1 MEDKHKYDINIE
13 NYLAVLIV
21 DGEYK
26 TSNSNKTTDNND
38 FDASVDMLECVRSE
52 KNVDW
57 MSDIFLP
64 EFPSILMTAAGG
76 WANQYF
82 KTRDFIEVKLEGDNP
97 KDIVKARGAKKLIN
111 KTLNQ
116 KDVYHYHKYI
126 RGRLINALAGQ
137 VYAVCWWE
145 QEIKQ
150 VITGYQPSYSQDEF
164 GNLITLPKP
173 IYGEKVIT
181 DRFNY
186 DIIDPRNVFT
196 TNEYSYSIQDK
207 KAVIIRSE
215 KTYEDLVAMAE
226 SNNYI
231 NLDVVK
237 ELIKGNSSAQETQT
251 SQETYNKDDK
261 KQKDAKPVSKA
272 FDTLERFGKMWCK
285 VAERDENND
294 PVSVEPAYDVSGI
307 LSDNA
312 ELLETIITFA
322 VIGATKVLIRF
333 QLCPY
338 KDSKGKHYRPVIRG
352 WCYIHPTKDTGLSD
366 GKYLRELQVALNDTF
381 NLSNDRVKL
390 ATMPTLIGRKYALE
404 DNQTIYFEP
413 EHVMEVE
420 DPMSDLRELIIKDD
434 IGGALNQMAMLKNSM
449 HQISAKFPTTMGDVP
464 ENSSTTATA
473 VVGADNRANLRD
485 NFTDLTFE
493 YTFLIDLYQKI
504 LNMSYQFMRPETAL
518 QVMGDDAYEFDP
530 EADYSYTPLSQNIEN
545 EYNKQRKLAIIDQF
559 IGRTSAIQNP
569 NTAKLLNYLLSKAFE
584 LFGDSFPDYKNH
596 LLDENYRPPEEGG
609 GGGMVIGN
617 QPTDMG
623 NAPTSNQSGMPMSSM
638 EQYTRGM

>member
-1 MEDKHKYDINIE
+1 MEDKHKYDINVE
-13 NYLAVLIV
+13 NYLATLII

-26 TSNSNKTTDNND
+26 TSNSNKTVDNND
-38 FDASVDMLECVRSE
+38 FDASIDMLECIRSE

-116 KDVYHYHKYI
+116 KDIYHYHKYI

-145 QEIKQ
+145 QEVKQ
-150 VITGYQPSYSQDEF
+150 VITGYQPSYSQDAD
-164 GNLITLPKP
+164 GNLITSPKP

-186 DIIDPRNVFT
+186 DIVDPRNVFT
-196 TNEYSYSIQDK
+196 TNEYSYSIQEK
-207 KAVIIRSE
+207 SAVIIRSE
-215 KTYEDLVAMAE
+215 KTYEELAE
-226 SNNYI
+226 RAEANNYI
-231 NLDVVK
+231 NLDIVK

-261 KQKDAKPVSKA
+261 KQKDAKPASKT

-285 VAERDENND
+285 VTERDENGD
-294 PVSVEPAYDVSGI
+294 PVSVEPAYDTLGA
-307 LSDNA
+307 LPDNA

-322 VIGATKVLIRF
+322 VIGSTKVLVRF

-338 KDSKGKHYRPVIRG
+338 KDSKGRHYRPIIRG

-420 DPMSDLRELIIKDD
+420 DPMSDLRELVIKDD
-434 IGGALNQMAMLKNSM
+434 VSGALNQMAMLKNSM

-473 VVGADNRANLRD
+473 VVGADNKAGLRD

-493 YTFLIDLYQKI
+493 YTFLIDLYQMI
-504 LNMSYQFMRPETAL
+504 LNMSYQYMRPETAL

-530 EADYSYTPLSQNIEN
+530 DADYSYTPLSQNIEN
-545 EYNKQRKLAIIDQF
+545 EYNKYRKITLIDQML
-559 IGRTSAIQNP
+559 GRVSNVPNP

-584 LFGDSFPDYKNH
+584 LLGDNFPDYKNH
-596 LLDENYRPPEEGG
+596 LLDESYAPPEQGG
-609 GGGMVIGN
+609 QTAGN

-623 NAPTSNQSGMPMSSM
+623 SQPTSNQSGMPMSNM
-638 EQYTRGM
+638 EQYTRGV

>member
-1 MEDKHKYDINIE
+1 MEDKHKYDINVE

-26 TSNSNKTTDNND
+26 TSNSNKSQENND
-38 FDASVDMLECVRSE
+38 FDASIDMLEGERTE
-52 KNVDW
+52 KNARW

-116 KDVYHYHKYI
+116 KDIFHYHKYI

-137 VYAVCWWE
+137 VYAVCWWD
-145 QEIKQ
+145 QEVKQ
-150 VITGYQPSYSQDEF
+150 VITGYQSSYSQDEN
-164 GNLITLPKP
+164 GNLITSPKP
-173 IYGEKVIT
+173 IYGEKIVK

-186 DIIDPRNVFT
+186 EIIDPRNVFT
-196 TNEYSYSIQDK
+196 TNEYSYSIQEK
-207 KAVIIRSE
+207 NAVIIRSE
-215 KTYEDLVAMAE
+215 KTYEDLLAKADA
-226 SNNYI
+226 NNYI

-237 ELIKGNSSAQETQT
+237 ELLKGNGSAQETQT

-261 KQKDAKPVSKA
+261 KQKDGKPVSKQ
-272 FDTLERFGKMWCK
+272 FDVLERFGKMWCK
-285 VAERDENND
+285 VTERDENGD
-294 PVSVEPAYDVSGI
+294 PISVKPAYDT
-307 LSDNA
+307 L
-312 ELLETIITFA
+312 
-322 VIGATKVLIRF
+322 
-333 QLCPY
+333 
-338 KDSKGKHYRPVIRG
+338 
-352 WCYIHPTKDTGLSD
+352 
-366 GKYLRELQVALNDTF
+366 

-420 DPMSDLRELIIKDD
+420 DPASDLRELLIKDD
-434 IGGALNQMAMLKNSM
+434 IGGALNQIAMIKNSM

-493 YTFLIDLYQKI
+493 YTFLIDLYQMI
-504 LNMSYQFMRPETAL
+504 LNMSYQYMRPETAL
-518 QVMGDDAYEFDP
+518 QVMGEDAYEFDS
-530 EADYSYTPLSQNIEN
+530 EADYSYTQLSQNIETD
-545 EYNKQRKLAIIDQF
+545 YNKYRKIALIDQML
-559 IGRTSAIQNP
+559 GRVSNVPNP
-569 NTAKLLNYLLSKAFE
+569 RTAALLNYLLSKAFD
-584 LFGDSFPDYKNH
+584 LLGDNFPDYKNY
-596 LLDENYRPPEEGG
+596 LLDEKYVPPEQGG
-609 GGGMVIGN
+609 LTSGN
-617 QPTDMG
+617 QPTDMR
-623 NAPTSNQSGMPMSSM
+623 NAPTSNQSGMPMSNM

>member
-1 MEDKHKYDINIE
+1 MEGEHKYDINVE
-13 NYLAVLIV
+13 NYLATLIV

-26 TSNSNKTTDNND
+26 TSNSNKSQENND
-38 FDASVDMLECVRSE
+38 FDASIDMLECIRSE
-52 KNVDW
+52 KNTSW

-116 KDVYHYHKYI
+116 KDIFHYHKYI

-145 QEIKQ
+145 QEVKQ

-164 GNLITLPKP
+164 GNLITPPKP
-173 IYGEKVIT
+173 IYGEKIVR

-186 DIIDPRNVFT
+186 EIVDPRNVFT
-196 TNEYSYSIQDK
+196 TNEYSYSIQEK
-207 KAVIIRSE
+207 NAVIIRSE
-215 KTYEDLVAMAE
+215 KTYEDLLAKADA
-226 SNNYI
+226 NNYI

-237 ELIKGNSSAQETQT
+237 ELLKGNGSAQETQT

-261 KQKDAKPVSKA
+261 KQKDSKPVSKQ
-272 FDTLERFGKMWCK
+272 FDVLERFGKMWCK
-285 VAERDENND
+285 VTERDENGE
-294 PVSVEPAYDVSGI
+294 PVSVEPAYDT
-307 LSDNA
+307 LNMLADNA
-312 ELLETIITFA
+312 ELLETIITFV
-322 VIGATKVLIRF
+322 VIGTTRVMVRF

-338 KDSKGKHYRPVIRG
+338 KDAKGSHYRPVIRG
-352 WCYIHPTKDTGLSD
+352 WCYIHPTKDSGLSD
-366 GKYLRELQVALNDTF
+366 GKYLRELQIALNDTF

-420 DPMSDLRELIIKDD
+420 DPLSDLRELSIKDD
-434 IGGALNQMAMLKNSM
+434 ISGALNQMAMLKNSM

-493 YTFLIDLYQKI
+493 YTFLIDLYQMI
-504 LNMSYQFMRPETAL
+504 LNMSYQYMRPETAL
-518 QVMGDDAYEFDP
+518 QVMGEDAYEFDP
-530 EADYSYTPLSQNIEN
+530 EADYSYTPLSQNIESD
-545 EYNKQRKLAIIDQF
+545 YSKYKTLSLLDQF
-559 IGRTSAIQNP
+559 IGRVSNIPNP
-569 NTAKLLNYLLSKAFE
+569 STPKLLNYLLSKAFE
-584 LFGDSFPDYKNH
+584 LFGDRFPEYKEH
-596 LLDENYRPPEEGG
+596 LLDEKYMPPEAGG
-609 GGGMVIGN
+609 KTMGN
-617 QPTDMG
+617 QPTNMG
-623 NAPTSNQSGMPMSSM
+623 NQPTSNQSGTPMSNM
-638 EQYTRGM
+638 EQYTRGI